1 MKILELIKKVSKI
14 LLYLSVAFS
23 ALYAV
28 IAFREVYLI
37 ETTTNGSAKAVE
49 CKISVSNYQKENKLL
64 DTDPKIIE
72 LNELCGG
79 VSSQRVKIS
88 TFDYQG

>member
-1 MKILELIKKVSKI
+1 M
-14 LLYLSVAFS
+14 
-23 ALYAV
+23 
-28 IAFREVYLI
+28 
-37 ETTTNGSAKAVE
+37 AKAVE